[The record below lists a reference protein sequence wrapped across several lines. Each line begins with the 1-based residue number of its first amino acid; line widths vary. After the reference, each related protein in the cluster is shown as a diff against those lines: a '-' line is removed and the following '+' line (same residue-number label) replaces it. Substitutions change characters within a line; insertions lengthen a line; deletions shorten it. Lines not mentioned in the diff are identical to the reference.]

1 MSSRNLFK
9 INWQVIK
16 SIIVSWDFV
25 VAALIATSA
34 FWLLPQKVANDF
46 ARDIYNVGITS
57 LAIIFSVY
65 FAALAIIISSGDNDF
80 IDFFDEEG
88 DYTRLIKSFRYA
100 LFTLL
105 VALLL
110 SITFYTVATILFY
123 KKEPDQPKILMT
135 VFSFFASYSLLATF
149 MAANDAIEYALY
161 RVKFLRLRRLR
172 KQQEKVKDTKD
183 SVDSSSDN

>member
-1 MSSRNLFK
+1 MSSRNLLR
-9 INWQVIK
+9 INWQSVR
-16 SIIVSWDFV
+16 STFVSWDFV
-25 VAALIATSA
+25 VAFSIAISA
-34 FWLLPQKVANDF
+34 FLLLPQKVANDF

-57 LAIIFSVY
+57 LSIIFSVY

-100 LFTLL
+100 LFTLV

-110 SITFYTVATILFY
+110 SISFYTVATILFY
-123 KKEPDQPKILMT
+123 KKEPDQPKTLMT
-135 VFSFFASYSLLATF
+135 IFSFSASYSLLATF

-172 KQQEKVKDTKD
+172 KQQEKAKNGKD
-183 SVDSSSDN
+183 SVDSSSND